1 MSYVESDAQLSYLK
15 YDPAWG
21 AEPFPSLPEAPLP
34 ELIRPVV
41 ERYPLKTALISFGQ
55 EISYRQFD
63 DLSDRFATALANL
76 GVKKGDRVGTVL
88 PNCAQHAM
96 AFHGIIKAGAVSVP
110 VNVMLQAD
118 EMAYIFQDAGVEVVV
133 CLDLLCPVIEMI
145 KGKTDI
151 RQIVSV
157 HPTDGAEPEA
167 WIPPLLSAPK
177 KAVPHALD
185 FTGLLDDYPPRPPE
199 ISLNVRE
206 DLALIIYTTGTTGVP
221 KGVMQTHF
229 NMAFTAMMNA
239 HDYGLDYNDVAL
251 QILPMF
257 HISGYY
263 QMMYPVLYKGGTV
276 VMVPTFDAGEF
287 LKLIARYRTNFLVA
301 PPTLYVGLLNHPDL
315 PNYDLRHFKATIAGA
330 APVPAELQKRW
341 QEVTGIELNQ
351 GWGMT
356 ETNGGAILNLPN
368 RKNVNAIGVPR
379 SAEVKIIDGEGRIP
393 PRGEAGEIMFRGPQ
407 VAKGYWKNPEETA
420 KTFESDG
427 WLHTG
432 DAGYI
437 GEDGFVYFVERIKDL
452 IVASGYN
459 IAPFEVES
467 ILVTHPAVL
476 EAAVIGVPD
485 EYRGEQV
492 KAFVILREADKG
504 KITAEEI
511 LEYCKERMATYKRP
525 RIIEF
530 LDALPKNNVGK
541 VLRRELRAR
550 R

>member
-1 MSYVESDAQLSYLK
+1 
-15 YDPAWG
+15 
-21 AEPFPSLPEAPLP
+21 
-34 ELIRPVV
+34 
-41 ERYPLKTALISFGQ
+41 
-55 EISYRQFD
+55 
-63 DLSDRFATALANL
+63 
-76 GVKKGDRVGTVL
+76 
-88 PNCAQHAM
+88 
-96 AFHGIIKAGAVSVP
+96 
-110 VNVMLQAD
+110 
-118 EMAYIFQDAGVEVVV
+118 
-133 CLDLLCPVIEMI
+133 
-145 KGKTDI
+145 
-151 RQIVSV
+151 
-157 HPTDGAEPEA
+157 
-167 WIPPLLSAPK
+167 
-177 KAVPHALD
+177 
-185 FTGLLDDYPPRPPE
+185 
-199 ISLNVRE
+199 
-206 DLALIIYTTGTTGVP
+206 
-221 KGVMQTHF
+221 
-229 NMAFTAMMNA
+229 
-239 HDYGLDYNDVAL
+239 
-251 QILPMF
+251 
-257 HISGYY
+257 
-263 QMMYPVLYKGGTV
+263 
-276 VMVPTFDAGEF
+276 
-287 LKLIARYRTNFLVA
+287 
-301 PPTLYVGLLNHPDL
+301 
-315 PNYDLRHFKATIAGA
+315 
-330 APVPAELQKRW
+330 
-341 QEVTGIELNQ
+341 
-351 GWGMT
+351 
-356 ETNGGAILNLPN
+356 
-368 RKNVNAIGVPR
+368 
-379 SAEVKIIDGEGRIP
+379 
-393 PRGEAGEIMFRGPQ
+393 MFRGPQ

>member
-1 MSYVESDAQLSYLK
+1 
-15 YDPAWG
+15 
-21 AEPFPSLPEAPLP
+21 
-34 ELIRPVV
+34 
-41 ERYPLKTALISFGQ
+41 
-55 EISYRQFD
+55 
-63 DLSDRFATALANL
+63 
-76 GVKKGDRVGTVL
+76 
-88 PNCAQHAM
+88 
-96 AFHGIIKAGAVSVP
+96 
-110 VNVMLQAD
+110 
-118 EMAYIFQDAGVEVVV
+118 
-133 CLDLLCPVIEMI
+133 
-145 KGKTDI
+145 
-151 RQIVSV
+151 
-157 HPTDGAEPEA
+157 
-167 WIPPLLSAPK
+167 
-177 KAVPHALD
+177 
-185 FTGLLDDYPPRPPE
+185 
-199 ISLNVRE
+199 
-206 DLALIIYTTGTTGVP
+206 
-221 KGVMQTHF
+221 
-229 NMAFTAMMNA
+229 
-239 HDYGLDYNDVAL
+239 
-251 QILPMF
+251 
-257 HISGYY
+257 
-263 QMMYPVLYKGGTV
+263 
-276 VMVPTFDAGEF
+276 
-287 LKLIARYRTNFLVA
+287 
-301 PPTLYVGLLNHPDL
+301 
-315 PNYDLRHFKATIAGA
+315 
-330 APVPAELQKRW
+330 
-341 QEVTGIELNQ
+341 
-351 GWGMT
+351 MT

-368 RKNVNAIGVPR
+368 RKNINAIGVPR
-379 SAEVKIIDGEGRIP
+379 SAEVKIIDGEGRIL
-393 PRGEAGEIMFRGPQ
+393 PRGEVGEIMFRGPQ

-492 KAFVILREADKG
+492 KTFVILREADKG